1 MTTTKAINSTVEPG
15 WGLGK
20 EGGDDFG
27 SLLCKMSLLSTN
39 KPFDISAYSKLY
51 AKIFFYLN
59 ARI

>member
-1 MTTTKAINSTVEPG
+1 MTTKATNSTVGPG

-27 SLLCKMSLLSTN
+27 SLICKMSLLSTN

-51 AKIFFYLN
+51 AKIFFF
-59 ARI
+59 I